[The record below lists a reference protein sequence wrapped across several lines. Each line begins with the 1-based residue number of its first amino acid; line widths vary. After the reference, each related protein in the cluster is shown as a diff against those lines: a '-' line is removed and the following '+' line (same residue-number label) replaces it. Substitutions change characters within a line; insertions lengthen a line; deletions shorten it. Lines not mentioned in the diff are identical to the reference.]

1 MSETCG
7 KVMGFDYNS
16 FSVYDAILIVSITDR
31 TDGTHGTDGTDRT
44 DRTDGTDGTDGI
56 RSRHGISE
64 IKT

>member
-31 TDGTHGTDGTDRT
+31 TDGTDRTDET
-44 DRTDGTDGTDGI
+44 DRTDGTDI
-56 RSRHGISE
+56 
-64 IKT
+64 

>member
-31 TDGTHGTDGTDRT
+31 TTGHTGQTEQTGQTGQTFKPDFQGHL
-44 DRTDGTDGTDGI
+44 
-56 RSRHGISE
+56 HL
-64 IKT
+64 